1 MSAVTGL
8 SHWTAISLVGRGV
21 WLELLRRKDVYVLL
35 MFMGLFVVYAMAAR
49 VVGIDDDAT
58 ATFLL
63 NLGLTMAYVL
73 AHILTLLLA
82 LRQIPVEIEKRTIYP
97 LLAKPLD
104 RHHFVAGK
112 WLASAVC
119 GSAVY
124 GVLFLLAWVS
134 APRREF
140 FDPVLLGQTLVLAP
154 VSLSMLAAGA
164 IFASLIAPRA
174 IGLIVLAGFL
184 LAGHTLVTWVE
195 RTSEPGRLGVWL
207 WGYLPEF
214 SKLNLIGR
222 YTDGVSALPW
232 SAWFAGIAYGIVW
245 TALLLL
251 LSMAVF
257 RRRAL

>member
-1 MSAVTGL
+1 MSTATGL

-21 WLELLRRKDVYVLL
+21 WLEVLRRKDMYVLL
-35 MFMGLFVVYAMAAR
+35 MFMGLFMVYAVAAR

-82 LRQIPVEIEKRTIYP
+82 LRQIPTEIEKRTIYP

-119 GSAVY
+119 GSLVY
-124 GVLFLLAWVS
+124 GVLFLLGWIS

-140 FDPVLLGQTLVLAP
+140 FDVTLLGQTVLLAP

-164 IFASLIAPRA
+164 VCASLIVPRA
-174 IGLIVLAGFL
+174 IGLIVLAGL
-184 LAGHTLVTWVE
+184 LFVGDTLAALVE
-195 RTSEPGRLGVWL
+195 RISEPGSLGAWL
-207 WGYLPEF
+207 WGYIPGF

-222 YTDGVSALPW
+222 YTDGIPALPW
-232 SAWFAGIAYGIVW
+232 SDWLSAIAYGVVW
-245 TALLLL
+245 AALFLL
-251 LSMAVF
+251 LSMAIF